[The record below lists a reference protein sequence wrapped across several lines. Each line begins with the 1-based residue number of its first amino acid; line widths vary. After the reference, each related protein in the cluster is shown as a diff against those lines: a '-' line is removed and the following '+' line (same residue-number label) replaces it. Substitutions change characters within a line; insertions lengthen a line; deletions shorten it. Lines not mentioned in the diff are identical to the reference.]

1 MINTNQKPKVM
12 KPVIYLVMNKRYR
25 KYNETVRRKLSNA
38 GIQYVEV
45 SIRGSRKLMVNNEDF
60 DMASRIVLSVSHSN

>member
-1 MINTNQKPKVM
+1 M

-45 SIRGSRKLMVNNEDF
+45 STRGSRKLMVNNEDF